1 MDTDGMSLK
10 EVLWDVSRKLD
21 RFLESHQALHN
32 EMALREE
39 RVSQQLSNQ
48 RELVISLR
56 EMEDRVDALREWQV
70 ETTGQLKLIRWATSG
85 GLVAV
90 GAMILRLLGVPVP

>member
-1 MDTDGMSLK
+1 MSLK

-48 RELVISLR
+48 RELVLSLR

-70 ETTGQLKLIRWATSG
+70 ETTGQLKLIRWAASG

>member
-1 MDTDGMSLK
+1 MSLK

-48 RELVISLR
+48 RELVLSLR